1 MWVAELRCAQGH
13 GFEGWFASREAFE
26 GQSERG
32 LVSCPRC
39 GSQQLERRLSAP
51 RLNLGAAA
59 PKQPPR
65 QPTTQPPTQPPTQPT
80 TQPQRQLHHQEPAG
94 SAAPLRELLAHL
106 KAGSED
112 LGEGFADEARRIH
125 RGQAPERAIRG
136 KASGAQFEALLD
148 EGIEVLALPDP
159 DLLSPT
165 H

>member
-26 GQSERG
+26 DQSERG

-51 RLNLGAAA
+51 RLNLGTAA
-59 PKQPPR
+59 PKQPPK
-65 QPTTQPPTQPPTQPT
+65 QPPTQPHTQPP

-106 KAGSED
+106 KARSED
-112 LGEGFADEARRIH
+112 LGERFADEARRIH

>member
-26 GQSERG
+26 DQSERG

-51 RLNLGAAA
+51 RLNLGTAA
-59 PKQPPR
+59 PKQPPK
-65 QPTTQPPTQPPTQPT
+65 QPP

>member
-26 GQSERG
+26 DQSERG

-59 PKQPPR
+59 PKQPPK
-65 QPTTQPPTQPPTQPT
+65 QPP
-80 TQPQRQLHHQEPAG
+80 TQPQRQLHHQESAG
-94 SAAPLRELLAHL
+94 SAAPLRELLAYL

-112 LGEGFADEARRIH
+112 LGERFADEARRIH
-125 RGQAPERAIRG
+125 RGEVPERAIHG

>member
-26 GQSERG
+26 DQSERG

-59 PKQPPR
+59 PKQPPK
-65 QPTTQPPTQPPTQPT
+65 QPP

-94 SAAPLRELLAHL
+94 SAAPLRELLAYL

-112 LGEGFADEARRIH
+112 LGERFADEARRIH